1 MARRSTLEPGPR
13 QATYGGRP
21 PSSAPD
27 GVENARGGKSRAW
40 SGGGGRW
47 WVWVGRVVV
56 WAVLIVIAVNGV
68 RAIFTRETHTS
79 GAVRG
84 SAQQTS
90 ASNRFPVTMAEAFAM
105 QFGQVYLNVDQA
117 HAGQRARQ
125 LAAFIPDGAGQL
137 GWNGVGR
144 MRLQT
149 EQVAGINVRNA
160 HNALVQ
166 LLVTVNGKPME
177 FAVPIY
183 AAAGGM
189 VVSGE
194 PALLPPP
201 NRISPPATQPTGNPD
216 LATQNAFQ
224 SFLPSFFQA
233 YAGSDA
239 ATLDRFITK
248 GFVITGLGSVVTYDS
263 IQGLYIPQGGSE
275 RDITVT
281 VRWQLPGQSGVAA
294 ATLDVTYDMTWIFQG
309 GNWSIETISG
319 STQQAGQQQ

>member
-1 MARRSTLEPGPR
+1 
-13 QATYGGRP
+13 
-21 PSSAPD
+21 
-27 GVENARGGKSRAW
+27 
-40 SGGGGRW
+40 
-47 WVWVGRVVV
+47 V

-68 RAIFTRETHTS
+68 RAIFLRETHTS
-79 GAVRG
+79 SPASGA
-84 SAQQTS
+84 AQQGS
-90 ASNRFPVTMAEAFAM
+90 PSDRFPVTLAEAFAM
-105 QFGQVYLNVDQA
+105 QFGQVYLNFDQA

-144 MRLQT
+144 MQLQT
-149 EQVAGINVRNA
+149 EQVAGINVRDA

-177 FAVPIY
+177 FSVPIY
-183 AAAGGM
+183 AAPSGM
-189 VVSGE
+189 AVSGE

-201 NRISPPATQPTGNPD
+201 ARINPPATQPTGNPD

-248 GFVITGLGSVVTYDS
+248 GFAITGLGGVVTYDS
-263 IQGLYIPQGGSE
+263 IQSLFVPQGGSQ
-275 RDITVT
+275 RDVTVT
-281 VRWQLPGQSGVAA
+281 VRWQLPGQGGAA
-294 ATLDVTYDMTWIFQG
+294 LATLDVTYDMTWIFQG
-309 GNWSIETISG
+309 GNWSVESIAG